1 MANTFYYYIIT
12 LQYNK
17 QQVSVHC
24 SAIAIMKYIL
34 ETGRLRLREFILSD
48 TAFII
53 ELLNSPAWLQF
64 IGDRNVKT
72 EEQAKRYLEDGPL
85 KSYIEN
91 GYGLW
96 LVELKN
102 DNKPIGM
109 CGIIN
114 RGFLDNPDI
123 GFAFL
128 PGYHGNG
135 YAAEIVGATMDYA
148 KQQLHIS
155 PIEAIA
161 ATDNVKSIRLLE
173 KTGLKF
179 TRKIRYPGT
188 NETLLL
194 YSN

>member
-1 MANTFYYYIIT
+1 MLSYSNIEIY
-12 LQYNK
+12 
-17 QQVSVHC
+17 
-24 SAIAIMKYIL
+24 L
-34 ETGRLRLREFILSD
+34 ETGRLRLREFIIRD

-91 GYGLW
+91 GYGIW

-102 DNKPIGM
+102 DNKAIGM

-114 RGFLDNPDI
+114 RDFLDNPDI

-135 YAAEIVGATMDYA
+135 YATEIAGATMDYA

-155 PIEAIA
+155 TIEAIT
-161 ATDNVKSIRLLE
+161 ATDNAKSIRLLE

-179 TRKIRYPGT
+179 TRKICYPGT
-188 NETLLL
+188 NKELLL